1 MEFNHV
7 QNMKLVGNYN
17 HNLREAAV
25 SEATELEMQ
34 NIIPGMHIFDRK
46 LFVEGISFAQAFSIL
61 F

>member
-1 MEFNHV
+1 
-7 QNMKLVGNYN
+7 MKLVGNYN